1 MPKSILAPS
10 GSLFFFLVLMSDR
23 GLLSHLLYGGSLVIL
38 CPFFDTIAPFCV
50 ALLSVRGLLSHL
62 LCAGWVSCHTRCA
75 PSLTPKHQVWLTRV
89 ETHFI
94 I

>member
-1 MPKSILAPS
+1 
-10 GSLFFFLVLMSDR
+10 MSDR

-38 CPFFDTIAPFCV
+38 CPFFDTKAPFCV

-75 PSLTPKHQVWLTRV
+75 PSFDIKAPSLAHQGRNALYYLSVNGSNWGHQFYV
-89 ETHFI
+89 P
-94 I
+94 